1 MTIRI
6 VPRSF
11 NTRIGRRGGK
21 AVILGITDIEGVEY
35 FIPIVPE
42 IADEV
47 GRQLLGG
54 ALALNGSLR

>member
-11 NTRIGRRGGK
+11 NTRIGRRGGGK

-54 ALALNGSLR
+54 AWR